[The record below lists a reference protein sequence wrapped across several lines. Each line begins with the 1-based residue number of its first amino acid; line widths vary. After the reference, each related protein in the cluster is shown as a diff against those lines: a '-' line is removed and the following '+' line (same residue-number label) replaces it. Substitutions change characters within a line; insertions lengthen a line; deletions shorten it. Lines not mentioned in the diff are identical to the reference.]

1 MKKQIVHRR
10 VPYTGAGARS
20 TPADPAGAP
29 KEVDA
34 PFPDCYA
41 LGSFA
46 AYQARVAMS
55 IAAVLFDKDG
65 TLIDFDG
72 TWGPAF
78 HAVIEALAKG
88 EEGAMRAQ
96 AEVLHYSLESKR
108 FRPTSPI
115 IAGSSAQYGPM
126 WGQAIGRT
134 DYAALRHEIDTL
146 SAIES
151 LKALAPIGRPLEALA
166 ALSAQG
172 LRLGVATNDSEASAR
187 RHIEA
192 LGLLLHVEFIVGY
205 DSGHGGKPEP
215 GMVLAFAQYL
225 GMEPERIAMVGDSI
239 HDLHAARAAGALAV
253 AVLTGPATREELV
266 PHADHIVADIGALPA
281 FFAGLVG

>member
-1 MKKQIVHRR
+1 M
-10 VPYTGAGARS
+10 A
-20 TPADPAGAP
+20 
-29 KEVDA
+29 
-34 PFPDCYA
+34 
-41 LGSFA
+41 
-46 AYQARVAMS
+46 

-78 HAVIEALAKG
+78 HAIIHALAGG
-88 EEGAMRAQ
+88 EDALVRAQ
-96 AEVLHYSLESKR
+96 AEALHFSLETLR

-115 IAGSSAQYGPM
+115 IAGSSAQYGKV
-126 WGQAIGRT
+126 WGAAIGRT
-134 DYAALRHEIDTL
+134 DFSTLRHEIDAL

-151 LKALAPIGRPLEALA
+151 LKTLAPIGRPLEALG

-187 RHIEA
+187 RHVEA
-192 LGLLLHVEFIVGY
+192 LGLLHIEFIAGY

-215 GMVLAFAQYL
+215 GMVLAFARHL
-225 GMEPERIAMVGDSI
+225 GVAPSEVAMVGDSI

-253 AVLTGPATREELV
+253 AVLTGPATRAELA
-266 PHADHIVADIGALPA
+266 PHADHVVEDIAALPG
-281 FFAGLVG
+281 FFAALAQRE